1 MNWQA
6 VAFDWNQARAFL
18 VTAEEGSLSAA
29 ARALGLSQPT
39 LGRQVAA
46 LEESLG
52 VLLFERVGKSLV
64 LTQTGRD
71 LLAHVRPM
79 GQAAAGISL
88 AASGHSEAIEG
99 KVSVTAFDGAATYL
113 LPCMLERLQ
122 TRAPGLQVDLLASNQ
137 VQDIQRREAD
147 IALRHVRPEQPD
159 LIAKRLPDFAA
170 SLYAST
176 AWLDRH
182 GRPRT
187 GQDLKNAPLI
197 GYTSP
202 GTMFADLQARGVPM
216 TERNVRF
223 ATDSTVVAWEMVK
236 KGLGIGVN
244 MREVAAVT
252 PGVEQVLPDFPAI
265 PVPIWIVTHR
275 ELHTSRRIRLV
286 FDLLAEAFSTLAR

>member
-52 VLLFERVGKSLV
+52 VLLFERVGKSLS
-64 LTQTGRD
+64 LTPTGQD
-71 LLAHVRPM
+71 LLAHVRLM
-79 GQAAAGISL
+79 GRAAADTSL
-88 AASGHSEAIEG
+88 AAAGHSEAIDG

-113 LPCMLERLQ
+113 LPGVLERLQ
-122 TRAPGLQVDLLASNQ
+122 SRAPGLQVDLLASNL
-137 VQDIQRREAD
+137 VRDLQRREAD

-159 LIAKRLPDFAA
+159 LVAKRLPDFAA
-170 SLYAST
+170 SLYASS

-182 GRPRT
+182 GRPQT
-187 GQDLKNAPLI
+187 GQDLRNAPLI
-197 GYTSP
+197 GYTTP

-223 ATDSTVVAWEMVK
+223 ATDNTVVAWEMVK
-236 KGLGIGVN
+236 RGLGIGVN
-244 MREVAAVT
+244 MREIAAVT
-252 PGVEQVLPDFPAI
+252 PDIEQVLPAFPPI

>member
-52 VLLFERVGKSLV
+52 VLLFERVGKSLS

-71 LLAHVRPM
+71 LLAHVRLM
-79 GQAAAGISL
+79 GQAAADISL
-88 AASGHSEAIEG
+88 AATGHSETIEG
-99 KVSVTAFDGAATYL
+99 KVTVTAFDGAATYL
-113 LPCMLERLQ
+113 MPDVLERLQ
-122 TRAPGLQVDLLASNQ
+122 TSAPGLQVDLLASNL
-137 VQDIQRREAD
+137 VRDIQGREAD

-159 LIAKRLPDFAA
+159 LVAKRLPDFAA

-197 GYTSP
+197 GYTNP
-202 GTMFADLQARGVPM
+202 GNMFADLQARGVPM

-236 KGLGIGVN
+236 RGLGIGVN
-244 MREVAAVT
+244 MREIAAVT
-252 PGVEQVLPDFPAI
+252 PDVEAVLPDFPPI

-286 FDLLAEAFSTLAR
+286 FDLLAEAFSALAR

>member
-6 VAFDWNQARAFL
+6 VAFDWNHARAFL
-18 VTAEEGSLSAA
+18 VTAEEGTLSAA

-52 VLLFERVGKSLV
+52 VLLFERVGKSLS

-71 LLAHVRPM
+71 LLAHVRLM
-79 GQAAAGISL
+79 GQGATGISL
-88 AASGHSEAIEG
+88 AASGHSDAIEG

-113 LPCMLERLQ
+113 LPRVLERLQ
-122 TRAPGLQVDLLASNQ
+122 TSAPGLQVDLLASNL

-176 AWLDRH
+176 AWLNRH

-202 GTMFADLQARGVPM
+202 GNMFADLQARGVPV

-223 ATDSTVVAWEMVK
+223 ATDSTVVAWEMIK
-236 KGLGIGVN
+236 QGLGIGVN

-252 PGVEQVLPDFPAI
+252 PGVEAVLPDFPPI

>member
-1 MNWQA
+1 MNWQS
-6 VAFDWNQARAFL
+6 VTFDWNQARAFL

-39 LGRQVAA
+39 LGRQVSA

-52 VLLFERVGKSLV
+52 VLLFDRAGRSLS

-71 LLAHVRPM
+71 LLSHVRMM
-79 GQAAAGISL
+79 GQGATGVSL
-88 AASGHSEAIEG
+88 SASGHSEAFEG
-99 KVSVTAFDGAATYL
+99 KVSVTAFDGAAAYL
-113 LPCMLERLQ
+113 LPAVLERLQ
-122 TRAPGLQVDLLASNQ
+122 SSAPGVQVDLIASN
-137 VQDIQRREAD
+137 VVEDIQRRDAD

-159 LIAKRLPDFAA
+159 LVAKRLPDFAA

-176 AWLDRH
+176 DWLDRH
-182 GRPRT
+182 GRPQT
-187 GQDLKNAPLI
+187 GQDLKDAPLI
-197 GYTSP
+197 GYTKP
-202 GTMFADLQARGVPM
+202 GSMFADLQARGVPM

-223 ATDSTVVAWEMVK
+223 ATDSTVVAWELVK
-236 KGLGIGVN
+236 SGLGIGMY

-252 PGVEQVLPDFPAI
+252 PGIELVLPDFPPI

-286 FDLLAEAFSTLAR
+286 FDLLAESISKLAR